1 MPNFLNIDLN
11 GKIETN
17 FFLKHLF
24 FTLFWLIGIL
34 LFVFRFDLILLGKY
48 PDSLNWLKISIPTI
62 YFLVLIFYFFFIK
75 WYYIIAFIFYP
86 FLMIFW
92 FIPKTI
98 LSIGKVYL
106 FGNYLNSIYS
116 KLTNLKLLAFNIFLF
131 LFSLIFLLTIQEKW
145 TRWIA
150 IISMSYFYVIYVYKF
165 LRKSFKQPSLFGI
178 EIEESINTLIKHN
191 TTENSLIIKSIIIQK
206 SDEKLEK
213 LSRKEV
219 QIKRTLMTNYAIE
232 LLTNRLN
239 SYRGKQAYLVSW
251 IFGAMIFLLSSIIF
265 FWFLNIQLFKIDQSN
280 FSYNGTLPSFDF
292 LYYTLKTITFGEIEL
307 VKPLSVLARISEI
320 SSFFTIGIFILVI
333 VVSVF
338 LSMNQDKV
346 NENIKLTTELFRT
359 ENLTL
364 IEFLKNEY
372 GMEINTAFSE
382 IKNIDLSLKKLKEI
396 IDKIL

>member
-17 FFLKHLF
+17 FFFKHLF
-24 FTLFWLIGIL
+24 FTLFWLTGIL
-34 LFVFRFDLILLGKY
+34 LFVFRVDLVLIGKY
-48 PDSLNWLKISIPTI
+48 LDSLSLLKIIIPIT
-62 YFLVLIFYFFFIK
+62 YFVFLIFYFFFIK
-75 WYYIIAFIFYP
+75 WYYILAFFVYP

-98 LSIGKVYL
+98 LNVGKVYL

-116 KLTNLKLLAFNIFLF
+116 KLTNLKLLFFNIFFFIFSLLF
-131 LFSLIFLLTIQEKW
+131 LITIQEKW

-150 IISMSYFYVIYVYKF
+150 IICMSYFYVIYVYKF
-165 LRKSFKQPSLFGI
+165 LRKSFKQPSLFGT
-178 EIEESINTLIKHN
+178 EIEESISSLIKNN

-206 SDEKLEK
+206 DDEKLEIS
-213 LSRKEV
+213 SRKDV

-239 SYRGKQAYLVSW
+239 SYRGRQAYLVSW
-251 IFGAMIFLLSSIIF
+251 FIGAIIFLLYSIIF

-280 FSYNGTLPSFDF
+280 FLYNGTLPSFDF
-292 LYYTLKTITFGEIEL
+292 LYYTLKTITFGDIEL
-307 VKPLSVLARISEI
+307 VKPLSILTRISEI
-320 SSFFTIGIFILVI
+320 SSFFIIGIFILV
-333 VVSVF
+333 VFVSVF

-346 NENIKLTTELFRT
+346 NDNIKLTTELFKT
-359 ENLTL
+359 ENSIL

-372 GMEINTAFSE
+372 GMEIQTAFSE
-382 IKNIDLSLKKLKEI
+382 IKNIDLSLKKLKDI